1 VSALTYNPGVLSVH
15 DMDHAMRIILT
26 PEDSTTEARWRVET
40 GYLADLIEGQLQVNP
55 GTLLL
60 DYGCGIGRLAKELIG
75 RQDCAVVGADISPQM
90 RMLAVQYVASERFF
104 ACAPSALDTL
114 LAAGLRCDAAIS
126 VWVLQHARAPHE
138 DVALICAALRP
149 GAPFF
154 VVNNIRR
161 AVPTLEAGWADDGL
175 DVKALLL
182 ESFDLEEEGVIPVDK
197 TTLAISQGTY
207 WARLRRRED

>member
-1 VSALTYNPGVLSVH
+1 MSALTYNPGVFSVR
-15 DMDHAMRIILT
+15 DLDHAMRIILT
-26 PEDSTTEARWRVET
+26 PEDSTTEARWKVET
-40 GYLADLIEGQLQVNP
+40 GYLADLIEAQLQVNP

-75 RQDCAVVGADISPQM
+75 RQDCVVVGADISPQM
-90 RMLAVQYVASERFF
+90 RMLAIQYVGSDRFS
-104 ACAPSALDTL
+104 ACAPSALDAL

-126 VWVLQHARAPHE
+126 IWVLQHAHAPAQ
-138 DVALICAALRP
+138 DIALVRAALQP

-154 VVNNIRR
+154 VVNNLRR
-161 AVPTLEAGWADDGL
+161 AVPTIEAGWADDGL

-182 ESFDLEEEGVIPVDK
+182 ESFDLEEEGVIPVEM
-197 TTLAISQGTY
+197 TTPAISQGTY